1 MDIASYKI
9 TNVIIP
15 DDYTPPVFRKT
26 EVKAGEMLCR
36 TGYPLLEDLLATEIR
51 ENEIVLNMHPTL
63 FVNSGL
69 VGRIRKESMNDG
81 SCARFIELDS
91 PGLRGQSGGPLFDV
105 DGKICGM
112 QSRTQHYTLGFN
124 TPSPTYYHVGE
135 AIDASTICRYL
146 DTLGI
151 QYSSCIL

>member
-51 ENEIVLNMHPTL
+51 ENEFVLNMHPTL

-69 VGRIRKESMNDG
+69 VGRIRKEIMNDG